1 MRNMLK
7 CGTLLATLIF
17 LAVLPARADS
27 GGTLDFNLTGPVSA
41 SWTMSENPTATLVA
55 PGIFT
60 VYVSDFVVDDVSSP
74 TDLYFFSTE
83 QGGGLNSL
91 IDLTNLL
98 GEQLYTGTESDPT
111 FLNNNV
117 FSLTDGDNGAAE
129 VLTVTQA
136 PEPTTLLMLGS
147 GLAAI
152 ALKRKRQTAS

>member
-1 MRNMLK
+1 MRNILK

-27 GGTLDFNLTGPVSA
+27 GGTLDFDLTGPVSA
-41 SWTMSENPTATLVA
+41 SWTMSENPTTTLVV

-60 VYVSDFVVDDVSSP
+60 VYVSDFVVDDVSHP
-74 TDLYFFSTE
+74 IDLYFFSAE

-91 IDLTNLL
+91 IELTNLL
-98 GEQLYTGTESDPT
+98 GAPLYTGTESDPT
-111 FLNNNV
+111 FLSGV
-117 FSLTDGDNGAAE
+117 FYLTEGQTGAAQ